1 MVGEGANMS
10 TYREFEIETFQ
21 LGRDQWHA
29 CFRPIDRSKPI
40 VIDGIALGVVN
51 LGFAWPTPD
60 AALKE
65 AQRYIE
71 RMASRRVA
79 SA

>member
-1 MVGEGANMS
+1 
-10 TYREFEIETFQ
+10 
-21 LGRDQWHA
+21 
-29 CFRPIDRSKPI
+29 

-60 AALKE
+60 AALKD
-65 AQRYIE
+65 AQSYIE

-79 SA
+79 